1 MGSPYN
7 WFRLKGYLILWLWA
21 DEVLLMSFFPLCGGK
36 DVDEIGGGKKN
47 RGRLCGEMTRKM
59 DLNV

>member
-1 MGSPYN
+1 
-7 WFRLKGYLILWLWA
+7 LKR
-21 DEVLLMSFFPLCGGK
+21 CGAGK

-47 RGRLCGEMTRKM
+47 RGRLYGVMTRKM